1 MPYYLIMRKSKDA
14 EDSQDMEAANEI
26 HAAQAYIDNYP
37 LFFHSNSWIKVGKNT
52 VSWGIGHI
60 QHGKSRINDANGN
73 TILDDLA
80 IESTFIVFTTMDFN
94 A

>member
-1 MPYYLIMRKSKDA
+1 MPYYLIIRKSKEI

-37 LFFHSNSWIKVGKNT
+37 LFFNSNGWIKVGKST

-60 QHGKSRINDANGN
+60 QQGKSRIADADGS

-80 IESTFIVFTTMDFN
+80 IESTFTVFSTIDFN